1 MSRFQFTNDERIEN
15 RSNLHRANLFSNKL
29 EQHRS
34 VFISSGPMAIVE
46 KPCSLNFC
54 SDERSRPISQRSIQP
69 VSILL
74 VEKETE

>member
-46 KPCSLNFC
+46 EPCSLNFC
-54 SDERSRPISQRSIQP
+54 SDE
-69 VSILL
+69 
-74 VEKETE
+74 